1 VLLHRSYLHVLA
13 KYFVRIKRF
22 GIYNASTKRNLNL
35 KFVVQQ
41 SPVEKQLKGIA
52 VNENNVGKIIRL
64 TGFDVGKCDKCM
76 DGRMYSIKELARTRS
91 ANNSMTNLINIL
103 IQ

>member
-1 VLLHRSYLHVLA
+1 MKTVIR
-13 KYFVRIKRF
+13 RF

-35 KFVVQQ
+35 QFVVQL
-41 SPVEKQLKGIA
+41 SPVEKQLKGIP
-52 VNENNVGKIIRL
+52 VNESTAEKIIRL

-76 DGRMYSIKELARTRS
+76 DGRMYTIKELARIRS
-91 ANNSMTNLINIL
+91 ASNSMTNLINIL